1 MFEKRVVVDAR
12 GHLLGRLASYL
23 AKELLLGQRIVVVRC
38 EEINITGRFIRN
50 KNKFMYF
57 LQKRMNTNPKR
68 GPIHFRAPSMLLW
81 RAVRGMLPHKS
92 VRGQLALNRLKV
104 LDGCPPPF
112 DKVKRMVVPDAL
124 RVVRL
129 APGRKFTTL
138 KDLCAEVGWKYSN
151 VIEKLEAKRKVRAAA
166 WYAKK
171 KALLK
176 LKKQAATNVA
186 AKVQNENKVLAQYGF

>member
-1 MFEKRVVVDAR
+1 
-12 GHLLGRLASYL
+12 
-23 AKELLLGQRIVVVRC
+23 
-38 EEINITGRFIRN
+38 
-50 KNKFMYF
+50 
-57 LQKRMNTNPKR
+57 
-68 GPIHFRAPSMLLW
+68 
-81 RAVRGMLPHKS
+81 MLPHKS

-186 AKVQNENKVLAQYGF
+186 AKVQNENKVLSQYGF